1 MALIFQTLPKAQC
14 LKITQNVGFEFF
26 KFDIYSTNFCPFK
39 IDLSGK
45 TIKLLSTENINVAR
59 FAHNVECNF
68 FLCTKEDLTV
78 NDTT

>member
-14 LKITQNVGFEFF
+14 LKITQNVGFE
-26 KFDIYSTNFCPFK
+26 YSTNFCPFK

-45 TIKLLSTENINVAR
+45 TIKLLSTKNINVAR
-59 FAHNVECNF
+59 FAHNVECDF